1 MTCILANSEIP
12 IQFPGGS
19 KSLLL
24 EVGMSWFH
32 VFLKQPSVA
41 YRRGDVI
48 FERGDVADR
57 MYVVAEGEVEI
68 AIADTVIDTVGPEGI
83 FGEMALISKEPRSAT
98 ARARSDCRIVEIPEK
113 RFLYLT
119 QETPYFALEVMRV
132 MVDRLRRRDPSP

>member
-1 MTCILANSEIP
+1 
-12 IQFPGGS
+12 
-19 KSLLL
+19 
-24 EVGMSWFH
+24 MSWFH

-68 AIADTVIDTVGPEGI
+68 VIGDIVIDVVGPEGI
-83 FGEMALISKEPRSAT
+83 FGEMALIGKEPRSAT

-132 MVDRLRRRDPSP
+132 MADRLRRRDPSP